1 MDYQAIS
8 DALNKPLSGDAYS
21 PLTPYLL
28 AISFGA
34 ALAIYIWD
42 EAKKARKKREEE
54 VDSK

>member
-34 ALAIYIWD
+34 GLAIYIWD
-42 EAKKARKKREEE
+42 ETKKKKKKKEI
-54 VDSK
+54 DSK